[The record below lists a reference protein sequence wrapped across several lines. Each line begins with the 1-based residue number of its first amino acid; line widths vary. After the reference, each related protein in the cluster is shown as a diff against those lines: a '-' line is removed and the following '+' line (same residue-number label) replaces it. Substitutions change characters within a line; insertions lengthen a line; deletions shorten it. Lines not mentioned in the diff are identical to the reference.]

1 METTLTPIAGIVA
14 TSTRPFRRALAGAT
28 TDELRRRP
36 FPGANPMHWIA
47 GHATVVRSG
56 MLRVLGRP
64 YLIAWAPLFARGG
77 TNDNEA
83 QWPGIDAIVAEWDA
97 IAPALE
103 QRLLEITPNELG
115 GDADGAPSFDGTL
128 LGVIQL
134 AAFHDAYHIGQL
146 GYLRRQAD
154 LPRLVG

>member
-1 METTLTPIAGIVA
+1 MESTLTPIGGIVA
-14 TSTRPFRRALAGAT
+14 TSTRLFRRALDGA
-28 TDELRRRP
+28 DAQALRWRP
-36 FPGANPMHWIA
+36 FPGANPMLWIA

-64 YLIAWAPLFARGG
+64 HPIAWAPLFARGG
-77 TNDNEA
+77 TNHDEA

-97 IAPALE
+97 IAPELE
-103 QRLLEITPNELG
+103 QRLAEFTPGELSA
-115 GDADGAPSFDGTL
+115 DAQGAPSLDGTV